1 MYSKLLF
8 TTRTNTVFLQHV
20 QTLHFHNT
28 YTQCIFTT
36 RTTSA
41 FLQHVQTMQTFMRH
55 AQHANR
61 KGKENQ
67 NKKLNIAPFAQLC
80 AVVGRTEI
88 EGEKKGAG
96 GE

>member
-1 MYSKLLF
+1 
-8 TTRTNTVFLQHV
+8 
-20 QTLHFHNT
+20 
-28 YTQCIFTT
+28 
-36 RTTSA
+36 
-41 FLQHVQTMQTFMRH
+41 MRH